1 MNTFDENKHGRD
13 RAGRFAPHAG
23 DPQEG
28 GLGDDADRLTEGRR
42 LGDDETA
49 APPTPERISMTS
61 MQTTEPLKR
70 LSMQVEN
77 RALSWIIQGAGQGSD
92 DAFDMD
98 QPYQRGHV
106 WSVAR
111 KQKLIRS
118 LLEGVPVPSLI
129 VNDRFG
135 AGFAHPGYGQDRLWA
150 TAVIDGKQRISAIA
164 GFANGEFAIPASWP
178 EDGWVVK
185 TEDTDDG
192 PYVRWAG
199 LSAPARLF
207 FSKLAIGV
215 NTGKFR
221 TLADEE
227 EIFTRVNFGGVAQGD
242 TDLPGER

>member
-1 MNTFDENKHGRD
+1 
-13 RAGRFAPHAG
+13 
-23 DPQEG
+23 
-28 GLGDDADRLTEGRR
+28 
-42 LGDDETA
+42 
-49 APPTPERISMTS
+49 MTS

-70 LSMQVEN
+70 LSMQVQN
-77 RALSWIIQGAGQGSD
+77 RALSWIIQGTEPGSA

-106 WSVAR
+106 WSVTR

-129 VNDRFG
+129 VNDRFS
-135 AGFAHPGYGQDRLWA
+135 AGFAHPGYRQERCWA

-164 GFANGEFAIPASWP
+164 GYANGEYAIPASWP

-185 TEDTDDG
+185 TDDTADG

-199 LSAPARLF
+199 LSAPAQRF
-207 FSKLAIGV
+207 FSNITIGV
-215 NTGKFR
+215 SVGRFK

-227 EIFTRVNFGGVAQGD
+227 EIFARVNFGGVAQGD
-242 TDLPGER
+242 SDLPGER